1 MREFCEKDSNCFLLY
16 FRNCWV
22 GPTERRYP
30 VTHREDKKMWNCHIN
45 LVRCVLDSVDI
56 LGGIGCAA
64 ALVWTAAVTGIHTKK
79 TAMSFVSY
87 WKWRWSFFHQE
98 FLFSNKEQC
107 FWSALDT
114 FHFSPVFADYLSEV
128 CERNI
133 SIPAVADPYKNEAK
147 ILP

>member
-1 MREFCEKDSNCFLLY
+1 MERNKRIPRHIKESKSFFQDDNFLIMHIIKCANSARKTAIAFFCILETV
-16 FRNCWV
+16 CWV

-79 TAMSFVSY
+79 KRNVFC
-87 WKWRWSFFHQE
+87 
-98 FLFSNKEQC
+98 FLLKVKMVF
-107 FWSALDT
+107 
-114 FHFSPVFADYLSEV
+114 FSPGIFVQ
-128 CERNI
+128 
-133 SIPAVADPYKNEAK
+133 
-147 ILP
+147 